1 MLNQFV
7 NILNATDSANV
18 VVKGDT
24 FSIEKYNITDLSY
37 LQTLENKQCITEFRR
52 NGSIVYFSDLKN
64 NEIISIEFSLL
75 HLKSIGY
82 YENFVTFLH
91 KNKYSIPNST
101 FYIREID
108 CFSTDSNH
116 TINTYKTI
124 ITLIDAIKKNAKHC
138 YTEVN
143 IDYSVIFREDKA
155 LFLPFLYD
163 YTDIKNIKNEGIEKI
178 KSISLAFECDCTN
191 NKKLLYI
198 NELIEYLSKEDE
210 NTRFEYLLAHISE
223 FAERANNAYQYYI
236 RNFSYNKLKTELDNA
251 ALEYS
256 KKIQSVINEAQTK
269 LIAIPTAFTIATA
282 SIDFEKIVSAK
293 NIGIIISLFIF
304 AILIELFIRNQKSA
318 LRFIQQNID
327 VYKNTFKSMNEIVK
341 NSFEIADKEWKKQ
354 NNRICV
360 IRWITWVVPFII
372 FIISTIFIFIQNPII
387 INTISQWYNQITQK

>member
-7 NILNATDSANV
+7 NILQSTSHENIVVNGDS
-18 VVKGDT
+18 
-24 FSIEKYNITDLSY
+24 FSINNHSITDLHC
-37 LQTLENKQCITEFRR
+37 LQTLENNQCITEFRR
-52 NGSIVYFSDLKN
+52 NGNIVYFNDLRN

-82 YENFVTFLH
+82 YENFATFLQ
-91 KNKYSIPNST
+91 KNKYSIPNSA

-108 CFSTDSNH
+108 CFSNDSNL
-116 TINTYKTI
+116 TINIYQI
-124 ITLIDAIKKNAKHC
+124 VVALIDAIKKNAKHC
-138 YTEVN
+138 YTEAN
-143 IDYSVIFREDKA
+143 IDYSVIFREDTA

-163 YTDIKNIKNEGIEKI
+163 YTDIKNIKNEEIEKI
-178 KSISLAFECDCTN
+178 KLISLAFECNDTD

-198 NELIEYLSKEDE
+198 NELIEYLSVEEE
-210 NTRFEYLLAHISE
+210 NKRFEYLLAHISE
-223 FAERANNAYQYYI
+223 FSERANNAYQYYI
-236 RNFSYNKLKTELDNA
+236 RNFSYNKLKSELDNA

-282 SIDFEKIVSAK
+282 SIDFEKIVCAK

-327 VYKNTFKSMNEIVK
+327 VYKSTFKSMNEIVK
-341 NSFEIADKEWKKQ
+341 KSFEVVDIEWKKQ
-354 NNRICV
+354 NKRIC
-360 IRWITWVVPFII
+360 IIKWITWIIPFLILII
-372 FIISTIFIFIQNPII
+372 LIILFFSQ
-387 INTISQWYNQITQK
+387 NTITQWYNQIIQ